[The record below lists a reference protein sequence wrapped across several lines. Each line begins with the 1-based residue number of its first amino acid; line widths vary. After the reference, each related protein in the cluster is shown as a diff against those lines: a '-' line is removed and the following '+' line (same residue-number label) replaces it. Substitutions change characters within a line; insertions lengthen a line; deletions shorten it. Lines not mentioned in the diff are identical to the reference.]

1 MVPKENNMG
10 TLKQVAIIYIENS
23 SSSYDEDYNNS
34 IKGKTPDDVDDKIDQ
49 VTSDIKEQAPAAGGG
64 GGNKEEEAFQKLI
77 KQKKKEILQLQINH
91 VTGKMNKMKNQQAV
105 ASQKAVDGFQQQIKQ
120 LINQMKSIDNPQTG
134 GKPQQQKENL
144 LRNYY
149 SSRKDSNLYENM
161 KDHRNESKRLILM
174 ENAMKQFFE
183 YFKGGRTD
191 EEIVQDYATKG
202 VSVPESFVSKA
213 RTQFESFEK
222 LKLELE
228 TSEKSFKNVSSNI
241 VNNPATGE
249 ATMTDEDKQLASGL
263 FNEKMDA
270 VGQEDDD
277 INNDGKVDKTDKYL
291 KNRRKAISKAMSKK

>member
-213 RTQFESFEK
+213 RSQYENFEK